1 MDKGTIGTQRMMKN
15 GIVKIPV
22 TVALFGAAI
31 DRFTPTQLANLG
43 IGADGQGLL
52 HATTEKF
59 DAGVLPFINN
69 RKLVSLR
76 AATVAGDLIGIDAN
90 VQSLPATAAFVK
102 GVDIVGNWLRQ
113 QNRRQTQTRE
123 VVCAWPG
130 STYAHVLN
138 RTTGK
143 FEAVTVNNAPACALR
158 FRQMDN
164 RIDAFVASQG
174 GIYYQGFAADGIA
187 TLGDKWAKIH
197 ATNRKI
203 LTVSK
208 LGEAGLLDIIFAD
221 GGHEM
226 LDVSSVTPQNA
237 KATIYQAYTCEGV
250 NGVLSF
256 LNAQNGKKDAYI
268 TRSATP
274 DKQGFQ
280 RFTAISASSLPGY
293 LTQAFARERTAR
305 TAVRT

>member
-1 MDKGTIGTQRMMKN
+1 MNKGTFGTQRMMKN

-22 TVALFGAAI
+22 TVANFSAAI
-31 DRFTPTQLANLG
+31 NRFTPTQLANLA
-43 IGADGQGLL
+43 IGADGQELI

-59 DAGVLPFINN
+59 NAGVLPFINN

-76 AATVAGDLIGIDAN
+76 VATTAGHLIGIDAN
-90 VQSLPATAAFVK
+90 AQSLPTTMSFVK
-102 GVDIVGNWLRQ
+102 SVDITGAWLRQ
-113 QNRRQTQTRE
+113 QCHGQTAKE
-123 VVCAWPG
+123 VICAWPG
-130 STYAHVLN
+130 STYVHVLN

-174 GIYYQGFAADGIA
+174 GIYYQGFAANGVAGIS
-187 TLGDKWAKIH
+187 DKWMKIH

-208 LGEAGLLDIIFAD
+208 LGEAGLLDVIFAD

-237 KATIYQAYTCEGV
+237 KAAIYQEYTCEGV

-280 RFTAISASSLPGY
+280 RFTAISASNLPGY

-305 TAVRT
+305 TAVRI